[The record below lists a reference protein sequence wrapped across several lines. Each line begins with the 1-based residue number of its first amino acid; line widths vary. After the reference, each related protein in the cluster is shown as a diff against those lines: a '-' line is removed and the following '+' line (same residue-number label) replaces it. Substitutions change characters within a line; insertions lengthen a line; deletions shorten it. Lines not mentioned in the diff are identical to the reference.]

1 MRAVVIKTVGNVEM
15 AAPIAE
21 ALGKSVIP
29 LNTRE
34 MEAVMAENRRLN
46 AINGVRAEGD
56 DKRWERTR
64 RRLARKYAIKTH
76 GRAYTLALLAWA
88 MIWMEIVEWYRYYA
102 AWNRGA

>member
-1 MRAVVIKTVGNVEM
+1 MRAVVIKTMGDVEM

-88 MIWMEIVEWYRYYA
+88 MTW
-102 AWNRGA
+102 AWIFDTAEYLSGSARG

>member
-46 AINGVRAEGD
+46 AINGVRAEAD
-56 DKRWERTR
+56 AKRWKVTR

-76 GRAYTLALLAWA
+76 GRAYELALLAWA
-88 MIWMEIVEWYRYYA
+88 LTWAWIFDTAEYLSE
-102 AWNRGA
+102 WNRG